1 LQGQKLH
8 KEILQ
13 AKRDESLKKINEDI
27 KKFQLGATLSKP
39 PTPYHRMQELAIHNS
54 SSAVNHMP
62 EEIKEHHL
70 QMLGMKGGNFS
81 GRMSKKKVSAT

>member
-1 LQGQKLH
+1 
-8 KEILQ
+8 
-13 AKRDESLKKINEDI
+13 
-27 KKFQLGATLSKP
+27 
-39 PTPYHRMQELAIHNS
+39 
-54 SSAVNHMP
+54 MP